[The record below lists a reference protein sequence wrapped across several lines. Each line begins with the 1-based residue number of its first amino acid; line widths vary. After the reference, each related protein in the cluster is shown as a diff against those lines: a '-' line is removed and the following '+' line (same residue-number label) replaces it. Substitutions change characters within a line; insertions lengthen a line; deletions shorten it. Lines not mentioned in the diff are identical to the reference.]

1 MELRDEP
8 GDELDLRRRRLRYRA
23 WHRGMRE
30 MDLMLGRFADAE
42 LASLTPPELDELEA
56 LMEAPDPDLF
66 AWVLGQSPVP
76 SERDTALFRRVVAF
90 NRSGRGAGSQ

>member
-1 MELRDEP
+1 MNSEGRSGEQ
-8 GDELDLRRRRLRYRA
+8 LDLRRRRLHYRA

-30 MDLMLGRFADAE
+30 MDLVFGRFADAE

-76 SERDTALFRRVVAF
+76 SERDTALFRRIVEF

>member
-1 MELRDEP
+1 MQLRDKP

-42 LASLTPPELDELEA
+42 LANLTPQELGELEA

-66 AWVLGQSPVP
+66 AWILGHSTVP
-76 SERDTALFRRVVAF
+76 PECDTLIFRRIAEF
-90 NRSGRGAGSQ
+90 NRAGKGAAEQ

>member
-1 MELRDEP
+1 MELHDGP

-30 MDLMLGRFADAE
+30 MDLVLGRFADAE
-42 LASLTPPELDELEA
+42 LESLTPHELDQLEA

-66 AWVLGQSPVP
+66 AWILGQSDVP
-76 SERDTALFRRVVAF
+76 PERDTVIFRRLAEF
-90 NRSGRGAGSQ
+90 NRAGRGAAQR

>member
-30 MDLMLGRFADAE
+30 MDLVLGRFADAE
-42 LASLTPPELDELEA
+42 LANLTPHELGELEA

-66 AWVLGQSPVP
+66 AWILGQSTVP
-76 SERDTALFRRVVAF
+76 LERDTLIFRRIAEF
-90 NRSGRGAGSQ
+90 NRAGRGAAEQ